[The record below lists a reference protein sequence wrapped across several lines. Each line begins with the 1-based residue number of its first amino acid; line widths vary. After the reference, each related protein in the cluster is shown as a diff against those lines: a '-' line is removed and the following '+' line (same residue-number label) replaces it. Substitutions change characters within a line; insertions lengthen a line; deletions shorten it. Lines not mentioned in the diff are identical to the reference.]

1 VKRLCRSLWWGL
13 VFLYLVLVSSLSH
26 AALRSDVGDAQV
38 KSDIDMLADKPDL
51 FLRSASFSL
60 AEECQPA
67 NPVLYVTVEIANL
80 GKNPDLLQTRGSFIY
95 AVNSRM
101 KHWGNGVLVPAI
113 LQGGSESVTFPI
125 YFYGPSPEFMPG
137 THRFVVGVSLGKGI
151 EEADYDNNRFGPIMV
166 ELPIDFCE
174 TGLELKAG

>member
-1 VKRLCRSLWWGL
+1 MKRFNGSSWWDLGFLCLI
-13 VFLYLVLVSSLSH
+13 LVSSFSH
-26 AALRSDVGDAQV
+26 AALRSDVQDARV
-38 KSDIDMLADKPDL
+38 KSDIAMLADKPDL

-60 AEECQPA
+60 ADECTPA

-80 GKNPDLLQTRGSFIY
+80 GKNPDLLKTRGSFIY

-101 KHWGNGVLVPAI
+101 KHWGNGVLVPTI
-113 LQGGSESVTFPI
+113 LQGGTESVTFPI

-137 THRFVVGVSLGKGI
+137 MHRFVVGVSLGKGI

-174 TGLELKAG
+174 TGLELKSG